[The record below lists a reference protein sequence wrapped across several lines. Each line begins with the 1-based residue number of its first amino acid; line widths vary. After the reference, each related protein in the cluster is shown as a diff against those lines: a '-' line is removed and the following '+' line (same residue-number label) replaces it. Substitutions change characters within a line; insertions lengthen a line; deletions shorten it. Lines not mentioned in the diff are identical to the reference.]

1 MSSSTASPD
10 AAAAPSGAALQLLPF
25 ALIIFLGYGTIG
37 LPLAALPVHIHETLG
52 QGPLAV
58 ALAVALQ
65 PAVTL
70 LSRPWAGGLCD
81 RHGGKIA
88 VLVGVAGAALSGLL
102 YAGAALS
109 ADPRIGLA
117 LLLLGRAAAGLGEG
131 LMMTGGL
138 AWSIAAVG
146 GPRAGRAM
154 VWVGIAMYGA
164 VAAGGPAGLA
174 LRGWGGFGAVA
185 GAVVAAAVLAALVA
199 MPLPAVR
206 GTGGARLPLLR
217 VVGMIW
223 WQGAGL
229 ALASVGFGAI
239 SAFIAVDFQAEGWGG
254 AGFALSA
261 FGGAYILARLLFGHF
276 PDRFGGA
283 RVAAG
288 SLAVQVLGLLLLW
301 AAAVPQVALA
311 GAFLTGAGF
320 SLVFPSFG
328 VEAVKRVPAASRGAA
343 LGAYVAFFDVGL
355 AATGPMIGLVVARF
369 GYSAAFAAGALCAA
383 LALLSTL
390 RRATS

>member
-1 MSSSTASPD
+1 MSSTASSD
-10 AAAAPSGAALQLLPF
+10 AAVPSGVALQLLPF

-37 LPLAALPVHIHETLG
+37 LPLAALPVHVHEMLG

-70 LSRPWAGGLCD
+70 LTRPWAGGLCD
-81 RHGGKIA
+81 RLGGKAA
-88 VLVGVAGAALSGLL
+88 VLVGVAGAVLSGLL
-102 YAGAALS
+102 YAAAVLP
-109 ADPRIGLA
+109 ADPGLGLA
-117 LLLLGRAAAGLGEG
+117 LLLLGRAAAGVGEG

-146 GPRAGRAM
+146 GKRAGRAM
-154 VWVGIAMYGA
+154 IWVGIAMYGA

-174 LRGWGGFGAVA
+174 LRSWGGFGAVA
-185 GAVVAAAVLAALVA
+185 GAIVAAALLAGLVA
-199 MPLPAVR
+199 LLLPAVR
-206 GTGGARLPLLR
+206 GAGGARLPFLR
-217 VVGMIW
+217 VVGMV
-223 WQGAGL
+223 WQQGVGL
-229 ALASVGFGAI
+229 ALASIGFGAI
-239 SAFIAVDFQAEGWGG
+239 SAFIALDFQAEGWGG

-261 FGGAYILARLLFGHF
+261 FGGAYVLVRLLFGGL

-288 SLAVQVLGLLLLW
+288 SLAVQALGLLLLW
-301 AAAVPQVALA
+301 AAAVPEMALA

-343 LGAYVAFFDVGL
+343 LGAYVAFFDIGL
-355 AATGPMIGLVVARF
+355 AATGPVIGLVVARF

>member
-1 MSSSTASPD
+1 MSSTTSSD
-10 AAAAPSGAALQLLPF
+10 AALAPSGAASLLPF
-25 ALIIFLGYGTIG
+25 ALIVFLGYATIG
-37 LPLAALPVHIHETLG
+37 LPLAALPVHVHESLG

-70 LSRPWAGGLCD
+70 LTRPWAGSLCD
-81 RHGGKIA
+81 RLGGKAA
-88 VLVGVAGAALSGLL
+88 VLVGVLGAALSGLL
-102 YAGAALS
+102 YAGVGLP
-109 ADPRIGLA
+109 ADPRLGFA

-131 LMMTGGL
+131 LMMTGSL

-146 GPRAGRAM
+146 GARAGRAM

-185 GAVVAAAVLAALVA
+185 GAVVAAALLAGLVA
-199 MPLPAVR
+199 MALPAVR
-206 GTGGARLPLLR
+206 GAGGARLSFLR
-217 VVGMIW
+217 VVGMVW
-223 WQGAGL
+223 QQGAGL
-229 ALASVGFGAI
+229 ALASIGFGAI
-239 SAFIAVDFQAEGWGG
+239 SAFIALDFQAEGWGG

-283 RVAAG
+283 KVAAG
-288 SLAVQVLGLLLLW
+288 SLAVQALGLLLLW
-301 AAAVPQVALA
+301 AAVVPQVALA

-320 SLVFPSFG
+320 SLVFPAFG

-343 LGAYVAFFDVGL
+343 LGAYVAFFDIGL
-355 AATGPMIGLVVARF
+355 AATGPVIGLVVAQF
-369 GYSAAFAAGALCAA
+369 GYSAAFAAGALCAV

-390 RRATS
+390 RRATSS

>member
-1 MSSSTASPD
+1 MSSTASSD
-10 AAAAPSGAALQLLPF
+10 AAAVPSGAASLLPF

-37 LPLAALPVHIHETLG
+37 LPLAALPVHVHEMLG

-70 LSRPWAGGLCD
+70 LTRPWAGGLCD
-81 RHGGKIA
+81 RLGGKAA
-88 VLVGVAGAALSGLL
+88 VLVGVLGAVLSGLL
-102 YAGAALS
+102 YAAAALP
-109 ADPRIGLA
+109 ADPGLGLA
-117 LLLLGRAAAGLGEG
+117 LLLLGRAAAGIGEG

-146 GPRAGRAM
+146 GQRAGRAM

-185 GAVVAAAVLAALVA
+185 GAIVAAALLAGLVA
-199 MPLPAVR
+199 LALPAVR
-206 GTGGARLPLLR
+206 GAGGARLPFLR
-217 VVGMIW
+217 VVGMVW
-223 WQGAGL
+223 QQGAGL
-229 ALASVGFGAI
+229 ALASIGFGAI
-239 SAFIAVDFQAEGWGG
+239 SAFIALDFQAEGWGG

-261 FGGAYILARLLFGHF
+261 FGGAYILVRLLFGSL

-283 RVAAG
+283 KVAAG
-288 SLAVQVLGLLLLW
+288 SLAVQALGLLLLW

-343 LGAYVAFFDVGL
+343 LGAYVAFFDIGL
-355 AATGPMIGLVVARF
+355 AATGPMIGLVVAQL

-390 RRATS
+390 RRATA